1 MSYAHK
7 VDHFEDLSYQEK
19 MILNPRDYFNSPAE
33 VLTLGSL
40 SYHQKLELL
49 ENWKQCLDDLMR
61 SESEGM
67 MPAPKTE
74 KGEHLESEMEQ
85 VGKVLIRLTLTT
97 LTP

>member
-7 VDHFEDLSYQEK
+7 IDHFEDLSYQEK
-19 MILNPRDYFNSPAE
+19 MILNPRDYFNTPSE

-40 SYHQKLELL
+40 SYHQKIELL
-49 ENWKQCLDDLMR
+49 ENWKQALDDLMR
-61 SESEGM
+61 SENEGM

-74 KGEHLESEMEQ
+74 KSEHLESEMEQ